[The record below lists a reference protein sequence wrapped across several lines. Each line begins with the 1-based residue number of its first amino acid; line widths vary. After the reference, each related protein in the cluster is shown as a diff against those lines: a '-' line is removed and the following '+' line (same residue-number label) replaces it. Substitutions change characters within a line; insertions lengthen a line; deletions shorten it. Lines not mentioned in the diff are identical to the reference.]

1 MNRLNNPNYFYSAF
15 IILLVGAIYFVIN
28 TSTHLPAQMASHFN
42 AEGIADGFMS
52 KEGYTYTM
60 LALVVLVPGLLAV
73 LPFGMRKLPASLINL
88 PHKEYWLQPEK
99 QEETFLTLS
108 LFMSVLAC
116 LLFAFF
122 KLCALAGYP
131 SQQTTNASH
140 VRAEHLGR
148 HGHFL
153 VTDWSLV
160 SASASTVQVDRPHKT
175 LNRLLRQIKKPL
187 FCNSGFFFGGA
198 GRSRTDLHG
207 FAIRCITALL
217 PRRVCDKKGKQLL
230 P

>member
-99 QEETFLTLS
+99 QEETFHTLS
-108 LFMSVLAC
+108 RFMSLLACFLLLFLSYVHWLVIQANKLQTPAMSVLNILVGMVIFLSLIGVWS
-116 LLFAFF
+116 LLLHRRF
-122 KLCALAGYP
+122 KL
-131 SQQTTNASH
+131 
-140 VRAEHLGR
+140 
-148 HGHFL
+148 
-153 VTDWSLV
+153 TDPTKL
-160 SASASTVQVDRPHKT
+160 
-175 LNRLLRQIKKPL
+175 
-187 FCNSGFFFGGA
+187 
-198 GRSRTDLHG
+198 
-207 FAIRCITALL
+207 
-217 PRRVCDKKGKQLL
+217 
-230 P
+230 